1 VIEIMK
7 MIVLYGFLNQI
18 VTDNTF
24 YAKSFD
30 DNITLE
36 VFSTSRYCTGGKI
49 NNLRRKKNV
58 AKTTIMNT
66 ATIIKIK
73 TIVVFM
79 LINIKNWSIIKLYT
93 TAAI

>member
-1 VIEIMK
+1 

-18 VTDNTF
+18 VTVNTF

-36 VFSTSRYCTGGKI
+36 VFSTSRYCIGGKI

-73 TIVVFM
+73 TIVVF
-79 LINIKNWSIIKLYT
+79 I
-93 TAAI
+93 